1 MSEFKTNPKI
11 DAVLAREEKWGRE
24 FEALR
29 RFALDCDLS
38 EDLKWGCPCYSLG
51 KGNVVLIHGFKDY
64 CAYLFFKGALMTDPD
79 GILVQQTENVQ
90 AGRQIRFT
98 GLEQIAGM
106 EAVLKDYIHRAI
118 AVEKAGLKVE
128 FKKTADF
135 AMPDEFRDRLAED
148 PDLSAAFDALT
159 PGRQKAYLLHFS
171 SAKQAKTRETR
182 IDKAMPRIL
191 EGKGLDD

>member
-1 MSEFKTNPKI
+1 MSERKTNPKI
-11 DAVLAREEKWGRE
+11 DTVLAREEKWGRE

-29 RFALDCDLS
+29 RFALDCGLF

-51 KGNVVLIHGFKDY
+51 KGNVVLIHGFKEY

-90 AGRQIRFT
+90 AARQVRFT

-182 IDKAMPRIL
+182 IDKAAPRIL

>member
-1 MSEFKTNPKI
+1 MAERKTNSRV
-11 DAVLAREEKWGRE
+11 DAILAKEEKWGRE
-24 FEALR
+24 FEVLR
-29 RFALDCDLS
+29 NIALDCDLS

-51 KGNVVLIHGFKDY
+51 KANVVLIHGFKEY

-79 GILVQQTENVQ
+79 GILIQQTENVQ
-90 AGRQIRFT
+90 AARQIRFT
-98 GLEQIAGM
+98 SLEQIAGM
-106 EAVLKDYIHRAI
+106 EATLKDYIHKAI

-135 AMPDEFRDRLAED
+135 AMPDEFRDRLADD

-159 PGRQKAYLLHFS
+159 PGRQKAYLLHFA
-171 SAKQAKTRETR
+171 SAKQAKTREAR
-182 IDKAMPRIL
+182 IDKAAPRIL

>member
-11 DAVLAREEKWGRE
+11 DTVLAREEKWGRE

>member
-1 MSEFKTNPKI
+1 VSEFKTNPKI

-182 IDKAMPRIL
+182 IDKAAPRIL

>member
-11 DAVLAREEKWGRE
+11 DTVLAREEKWGRE

-79 GILVQQTENVQ
+79 GILLQQTENVQ

-182 IDKAMPRIL
+182 IDKAAPRIL

>member
-11 DAVLAREEKWGRE
+11 DTVLAREEKWGRE

-182 IDKAMPRIL
+182 IDKAAPRIL

>member
-182 IDKAMPRIL
+182 IDKAAPRIL

>member
-1 MSEFKTNPKI
+1 VSEFKTNPKI